1 MTAAR
6 SAKFRLYRWRKAS
19 TPPPAPP
26 ALRQNCRSSKSPAPA
41 RTARRHHRFGHDPF
55 RKPENRSSPGQALSE
70 SCPKNTAL
78 SRPRGFMPSEKLA
91 APSAGRPLSPGAVA
105 LMLMLCLSWG
115 FNQIAV
121 KLVLPD
127 VPPML
132 QALTRSVGALPVLL
146 IIGWLRGAKF
156 FERDGT
162 LWAGLSAGILFG
174 IEFVL
179 IYRGLLLTSASRA
192 VVFLYTAPVF
202 VALGSYLFLG
212 ERRRASQ
219 WGGLGVSLAGGAL
232 AMGVPQANVDAN
244 VLLGDL
250 LIVAGGA
257 LWAATTLLVKATAL
271 LRAPPEN
278 ALGYE
283 VALSIPILGVAAW
296 ISGETITRPPGPLA
310 LSLMAYQAIWVVGL
324 TFLLW
329 FTLVKTYS
337 ASKLSAFT
345 FITPLFG
352 VVASYF
358 IMHDTLTPV
367 FGAAALL
374 VIAGLYL
381 VNRPNT
387 SGPKVVPD
395 PNVPA

>member
-1 MTAAR
+1 
-6 SAKFRLYRWRKAS
+6 
-19 TPPPAPP
+19 
-26 ALRQNCRSSKSPAPA
+26 
-41 RTARRHHRFGHDPF
+41 
-55 RKPENRSSPGQALSE
+55 
-70 SCPKNTAL
+70 
-78 SRPRGFMPSEKLA
+78 MPSDEMS
-91 APSAGRPLSPGAVA
+91 PSAGRPLGPGAVA
-105 LMLMLCLSWG
+105 WMLMLCLSWG

-121 KLVLPD
+121 KLTLPE

-132 QALTRSVGALPVLL
+132 QAMIRSAGALPVLL
-146 IIGWLRGAKF
+146 LIARLRGVRM
-156 FERDGT
+156 FERDGS
-162 LWAGLSAGILFG
+162 LGAGLFAGLLFG
-174 IEFVL
+174 LEFVL
-179 IYRGLLLTSASRA
+179 LFHGLKLTSASRA
-192 VVFLYTAPVF
+192 VVFLYTAPFF
-202 VALGSYLFLG
+202 VALGSYQFLG
-212 ERRRASQ
+212 ERLRASQ
-219 WGGLGVSLAGGAL
+219 WGGLGLSFAGVAL
-232 AMGVPQANVDAN
+232 AIGVPQADVDAR

-250 LIVAGGA
+250 LVVGAGA
-257 LWAATTLLVKATAL
+257 LWAATTLVVKTTSL
-271 LRAPPEN
+271 LRAPPEK
-278 ALGYE
+278 ALGYQ
-283 VALSIPILGVAAW
+283 VAVSVPILGLAAW
-296 ISGETITRPPGPLA
+296 IWGETLTRVPGPLA

-329 FTLVKTYS
+329 FVLVKTYS

>member
-1 MTAAR
+1 M
-6 SAKFRLYRWRKAS
+6 
-19 TPPPAPP
+19 
-26 ALRQNCRSSKSPAPA
+26 SSEPMIK
-41 RTARRHHRFGHDPF
+41 
-55 RKPENRSSPGQALSE
+55 
-70 SCPKNTAL
+70 
-78 SRPRGFMPSEKLA
+78 
-91 APSAGRPLSPGAVA
+91 PSAGRPLSAGAIA

-132 QALTRSVGALPVLL
+132 QALTRSAGALPVLL
-146 IIGWLRGAKF
+146 FIGWMRGVKF

-162 LWAGLSAGILFG
+162 LWAGLSAGLIFG

-192 VVFLYTAPVF
+192 VVFLYTAPFF

-212 ERRRASQ
+212 ERLRGSQ
-219 WGGLGVSLAGGAL
+219 WGGLALCFAGVAL
-232 AMGVPQANVDAN
+232 AIGVPQANVDAN

-250 LIVAGGA
+250 LIVGGGA
-257 LWAATTLLVKATAL
+257 MWAVTTLLVKATAL
-271 LRAPPEN
+271 IKAPAEKG
-278 ALGYE
+278 LGYQ
-283 VALSIPILGVAAW
+283 VALSIPILGFAAW
-296 ISGETITRPPGPLA
+296 ISGERITHVPGL
-310 LSLMAYQAIWVVGL
+310 LSLTLMAYQAIWVVGL

-329 FTLVKTYS
+329 FVLVKTYS

-358 IMHDTLTPV
+358 ILHDTLTLA

-381 VNRPNT
+381 VNRPEASESNI
-387 SGPKVVPD
+387 VPD

>member
-1 MTAAR
+1 MSSIPVTA
-6 SAKFRLYRWRKAS
+6 SA
-19 TPPPAPP
+19 
-26 ALRQNCRSSKSPAPA
+26 
-41 RTARRHHRFGHDPF
+41 
-55 RKPENRSSPGQALSE
+55 E
-70 SCPKNTAL
+70 
-78 SRPRGFMPSEKLA
+78 
-91 APSAGRPLSPGAVA
+91 RPLSSGAVA

-132 QALTRSVGALPVLL
+132 QALSRSVGALPVLL
-146 IIGWLRGAKF
+146 IIGWLRGVKF

-162 LWAGLSAGILFG
+162 LWAGLSAGVIFG
-174 IEFVL
+174 IEFVA

-192 VVFLYTAPVF
+192 VVFLYTAPFF

-212 ERRRASQ
+212 ERLRASQ
-219 WGGLGVSLAGGAL
+219 WGGLALCFAGVAL
-232 AMGVPQANVDAN
+232 AIGVPQADVDTN
-244 VLLGDL
+244 VLMGDL

-271 LRAPPEN
+271 LRAPPEK
-278 ALGYE
+278 ALGYQ
-283 VALSIPILGVAAW
+283 VALSIPILGFAAW
-296 ISGETITRPPGPLA
+296 ISGERITHVPGL
-310 LSLMAYQAIWVVGL
+310 LSLSLLAYQAIWVVGL

-329 FTLVKTYS
+329 FVLVKTYS

-358 IMHDTLTPV
+358 IMHDTLTLA

-381 VNRPNT
+381 VNRPDA
-387 SGPKVVPD
+387 SGPKLVPD

>member
-1 MTAAR
+1 
-6 SAKFRLYRWRKAS
+6 
-19 TPPPAPP
+19 
-26 ALRQNCRSSKSPAPA
+26 
-41 RTARRHHRFGHDPF
+41 
-55 RKPENRSSPGQALSE
+55 
-70 SCPKNTAL
+70 
-78 SRPRGFMPSEKLA
+78 MPSDQMQ
-91 APSAGRPLSPGAVA
+91 PSAGRPLSAGAIA

-132 QALTRSVGALPVLL
+132 QALIRSVGALPVLL
-146 IIGWLRGAKF
+146 IIGWWRGVKF

-162 LWAGLSAGILFG
+162 LWPGLCAGIIFG

-192 VVFLYTAPVF
+192 AVFLYTAPFF
-202 VALGSYLFLG
+202 VALGSYSFLG
-212 ERRRASQ
+212 ERLRASQ
-219 WGGLGVSLAGGAL
+219 WGGLALSFAGVAL
-232 AMGVPQANVDAN
+232 AIGMPQANVDAD

-250 LIVAGGA
+250 LIVAGGS
-257 LWAATTLLVKATAL
+257 LWAATTLIVKATSL
-271 LRAPPEN
+271 LRAPAEKG
-278 ALGYE
+278 LGYQ
-283 VALSIPILGVAAW
+283 VAMSIPILAFAAW
-296 ISGETITRPPGPLA
+296 ISGERLTHMPGTLSLA
-310 LSLMAYQAIWVVGL
+310 LLAYQSFWVVGL

-329 FTLVKTYS
+329 FALIKTYS

-358 IMHDTLTPV
+358 ILNDTLTIT
-367 FGAAALL
+367 FGVAALL

-381 VNRPNT
+381 VNRPEV